1 MNDKK
6 NRGGV
11 SFSLLNGIGDAVF
24 DAQVPRELIYE
35 GLEFYSKISKAIN

>member
-24 DAQVPRELIYE
+24 DAQVPKELIFE
-35 GLEFYSKISKAIN
+35 GLEFYKQCYGI